1 MMRECEDRFDAFP
14 KICNAIMG
22 GDARSILEEVKII
35 AELSGDILEWRA
47 DFFQHQGD
55 PRQVQQV
62 LREIKRA
69 SKRRKIIF
77 SLRSVSQ
84 GGGCRLS
91 EEEKRAVFH
100 SVLDCSCAD
109 YIELEQ
115 DPFLPWKEEV
125 LGRAKESGHQVII
138 AAYDYEKTPE
148 AGEITALMR
157 RCETTGA
164 DIPKIAVMTHGRRD
178 ILSLLQG
185 ILNLEQEYGE
195 RERIVVAMGRE
206 GNISRMAPWLFGSS
220 FTFASGITTSLQ
232 GQINPNDLTLI
243 MSQLRMSR

>member
-1 MMRECEDRFDAFP
+1 MRECEDRFDAFP

-91 EEEKRAVFH
+91 EEE
-100 SVLDCSCAD
+100 
-109 YIELEQ
+109 
-115 DPFLPWKEEV
+115 
-125 LGRAKESGHQVII
+125 
-138 AAYDYEKTPE
+138 
-148 AGEITALMR
+148 ITALMR

-206 GNISRMAPWLFGSS
+206 GNISRVAPWLFGSS

>member
-1 MMRECEDRFDAFP
+1 
-14 KICNAIMG
+14 MG
-22 GDARSILEEVKII
+22 GWQ
-35 AELSGDILEWRA
+35 SGSHVP
-47 DFFQHQGD
+47 Q
-55 PRQVQQV
+55 
-62 LREIKRA
+62 
-69 SKRRKIIF
+69 
-77 SLRSVSQ
+77 
-84 GGGCRLS
+84 
-91 EEEKRAVFH
+91 
-100 SVLDCSCAD
+100 
-109 YIELEQ
+109 
-115 DPFLPWKEEV
+115 EEV

-206 GNISRMAPWLFGSS
+206 GNISRVAPWLFGSS

-243 MSQLRMSR
+243 MSQLRVSR